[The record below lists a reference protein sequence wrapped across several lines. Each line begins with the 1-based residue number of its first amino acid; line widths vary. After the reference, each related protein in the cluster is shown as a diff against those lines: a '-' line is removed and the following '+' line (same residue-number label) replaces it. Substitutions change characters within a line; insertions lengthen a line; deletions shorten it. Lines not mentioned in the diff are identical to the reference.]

1 MDRQVR
7 PTLRLRLTGPSERD
21 GEMTLAELAKVAER
35 TQRVVTRIAQAM
47 IDDRTAQRLRH
58 SIGSATTL
66 SLVGLRAG
74 STVLDIA
81 LPEATDDQLIV
92 DDMPQDLGEMALT
105 AFVESL
111 AVLHDDESQPV
122 LPVGVDEKAANE
134 VDGWLR
140 ALSSYSD
147 VEINAQLGRDTVQ
160 HFAIAPREARDKLK
174 RASSQPVLPYIS
186 ADNQSL
192 TGRLYALN
200 LRTGTFR
207 IEDDARH
214 SIQLTVPEDLRLEA
228 AQLVNTRV
236 RAIGRAALDRQ
247 HRLAVFSVSALEQVP
262 ELPDQVEFFKRH
274 ELEQPPRVIEEQDL
288 TGGVITDVT
297 DDEIASFM
305 AALGM
310 E

>member
-1 MDRQVR
+1 
-7 PTLRLRLTGPSERD
+7 
-21 GEMTLAELAKVAER
+21 
-35 TQRVVTRIAQAM
+35 
-47 IDDRTAQRLRH
+47 
-58 SIGSATTL
+58 L
-66 SLVGLRAG
+66 SLVGLGAG

-81 LPEATDDQLIV
+81 LPEAADDQLSA

-122 LPVGVDEKAANE
+122 LPVGVDDKAANE

-140 ALSSYSD
+140 VLSSYSQ
-147 VEINAQLGRDTVQ
+147 VEVSAQLGREAVQ
-160 HFAIAPREARDKLK
+160 HFAIAPKDARNKLK
-174 RASSQPVLPYIS
+174 RASGQPVLPYIS

-214 SIQLTVPEDLRLEA
+214 SIQLTVPEDVRTEA

-236 RAIGRAALDRQ
+236 RAIGRAALDRR
-247 HRLAVFSVSALEQVP
+247 HRLAAFSVTALEQVP
-262 ELPDQVEFFKRH
+262 DLPDQVEFFKRH
-274 ELEQPPRVIEEQDL
+274 ELVQPPRAIKEQDL
-288 TGGVITDVT
+288 TRGVITDVT